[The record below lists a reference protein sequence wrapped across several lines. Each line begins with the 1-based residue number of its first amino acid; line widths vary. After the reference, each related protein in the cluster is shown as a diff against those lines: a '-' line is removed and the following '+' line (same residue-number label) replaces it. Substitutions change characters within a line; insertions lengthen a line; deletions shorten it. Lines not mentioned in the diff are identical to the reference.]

1 MYVESLSDL
10 LATSTRRELPPS
22 LDAATSRTL
31 RRSPAWLLGT
41 TDGSLGQGFEVAQ
54 LSAQTGLDQEFVGDF
69 LHAYSTLTRPR
80 FPGVI
85 DPRGIPFVQIS
96 AGRSGVAWLLKEYV
110 LPGFGIYEGITG
122 KDVLTGC
129 ELTTL
134 ERVLGIVGD
143 ASSFLPIGRVTRPAL
158 RFFARGARL
167 ASRGV
172 KFAGRMVGRGAARW
186 ATAAVQLGVSPSRML
201 SYLGRV
207 SRLPSQQVVAL
218 RTRVKQARAA
228 GVALRLTPAE
238 RRLVQEISD
247 AGRELRGQALSRRV
261 FGPPASA
268 APAAVSTRAALARIA
283 SRANTARA
291 ILSVLRTRV
300 FWRSGPHR
308 VYMTRAGQL
317 VGAHAALRRF
327 AETYRRGGRRIYAGW
342 HSHHIVEEVHL
353 RNLGVRN
360 HFPGRDALP
369 AVLLPSAGHSQRL
382 RSLLGPA
389 DTMRLTPQQLFAD
402 HYKQAY
408 RLLGAYTGM
417 GSERQITAELSAVAG
432 RMLGLQ

>member
-10 LATSTRRELPPS
+10 VATGTRRELPPS
-22 LDAATSRTL
+22 VDTLTRGIL
-31 RRSPAWLLGT
+31 RRSPTTLLGT
-41 TDGSLGQGFEVAQ
+41 TNGSLGQGFDVAR

-69 LHAYSTLTRPR
+69 LYAYNTLSRPR

-85 DPRGIPFVQIS
+85 DPRGIPFVQAS
-96 AGRSGVAWLLKEYV
+96 AGRAGVAWLLKEYV

-122 KDVLTGC
+122 KDLLTSR

-143 ASSFLPIGRVTRPAL
+143 AFSFLPIGRVARPAL
-158 RFFARGARL
+158 RFFGRGVRL

-172 KFAGRMVGRGAARW
+172 KLAGRIVGRGAARW
-186 ATAAVQLGVSPSRML
+186 ATAAVQLGVPPSRML
-201 SYLGRV
+201 GYLGRI
-207 SRLPSQQVVAL
+207 SRLPSEQVVAL

-238 RRLVQEISD
+238 RRLIQEISN
-247 AGRELRGQALSRRV
+247 AGRELRGQAPSRRV
-261 FGPPASA
+261 LGPPASA
-268 APAAVSTRAALARIA
+268 APAAVSARAALARIA

-291 ILSVLRTRV
+291 ILSVLNTRV

-308 VYMTRAGQL
+308 VYVTSAGQL
-317 VGAHAALRRF
+317 VGTHAALRRF
-327 AETYRRGGRRIYAGW
+327 AETYRRAGRRIYARW

-353 RNLGVRN
+353 RNLGVRH
-360 HFPGRDALP
+360 HFPSRDALP

-389 DTMRLTPQQLFAD
+389 DTLRLTPQQLLAD
-402 HYKQAY
+402 HYQQAY

-417 GSERQITAELSAVAG
+417 GSERQIAAELSAVAG
-432 RMLGLQ
+432 RMLGLR